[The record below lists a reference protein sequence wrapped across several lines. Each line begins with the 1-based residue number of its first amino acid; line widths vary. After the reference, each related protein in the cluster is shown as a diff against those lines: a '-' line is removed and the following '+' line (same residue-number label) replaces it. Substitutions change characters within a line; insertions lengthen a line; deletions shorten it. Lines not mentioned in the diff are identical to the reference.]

1 MKFNVD
7 NEIAIELVL
16 LIKYFFNHI
25 DISSLTFTY
34 NINIEFNFM
43 VI

>member
-7 NEIAIELVL
+7 NEIAM
-16 LIKYFFNHI
+16 FFLTNAYVHI
-25 DISSLTFTY
+25 DIHSLTFTY